1 MGAGRQRPGTGAR
14 DGARSPPAPPRSR
27 QGCEG
32 RKGER
37 GCVPALR
44 CTRTGD
50 RKVRGGEA
58 PVGSRCSPWHRG
70 RGAKHPSADVLT
82 AVDGGALAVSSA
94 APSSR
99 TSSRRR
105 GSGRRSG
112 VTGTRGRAGWCP
124 FLRGGS
130 CARTGCGSPGR
141 TRATSPP
148 RAYEDHPGFP
158 QPLRPLR
165 TPIAHLGESRRGRS
179 AANRAEGTEASAGV
193 LDKSPPV
200 HPRCPSAERRGVRRA
215 LPLGDPPAHVGV
227 PPQRGRLV
235 GGRRGH
241 RGWGSG

>member
-112 VTGTRGRAGWCP
+112 VTGTRGPAGAPFCGAGAVRGRDVGAPAAPGPPPHREPTKIILGFPSPYGPYEPLSRTWARADAAVP
-124 FLRGGS
+124 RRTEPRARRRVRGS
-130 CARTGCGSPGR
+130 W
-141 TRATSPP
+141 TRA
-148 RAYEDHPGFP
+148 
-158 QPLRPLR
+158 RPC
-165 TPIAHLGESRRGRS
+165 TPVARRRS
-179 AANRAEGTEASAGV
+179 AAE
-193 LDKSPPV
+193 
-200 HPRCPSAERRGVRRA
+200 CGVRS
-215 LPLGDPPAHVGV
+215 PLAI
-227 PPQRGRLV
+227 L
-235 GGRRGH
+235 RRTSAYPH
-241 RGWGSG
+241 SAAGW